1 VSTGEPAV
9 LEGASVEDLPSRRN
23 VRDIFAAQSLGF
35 DARSARPMKYLVVG
49 LAARLIAGM
58 LSWWFHR
65 RATQLRGEVATRPA
79 EGIDPVWVS
88 MVNVASVAC
97 IMGGVG
103 SLVL

>member
-1 VSTGEPAV
+1 LLGRAP
-9 LEGASVEDLPSRRN
+9 VEDLPPRRN
-23 VRDIFAAQSLGF
+23 VHDTFAAQSLAL

-58 LSWWFHR
+58 LSWWFQR
-65 RATQLRGEVATRPA
+65 RATALRGEAVTRPV
-79 EGIDPVWVS
+79 EGIDPAWLS

>member
-1 VSTGEPAV
+1 
-9 LEGASVEDLPSRRN
+9 
-23 VRDIFAAQSLGF
+23 
-35 DARSARPMKYLVVG
+35 MKYLIVG

-65 RATQLRGEVATRPA
+65 RAADMRGGPVSQPA
-79 EGIDPVWVS
+79 EGMDPVWVS
-88 MVNVASVAC
+88 MVNVASIAC